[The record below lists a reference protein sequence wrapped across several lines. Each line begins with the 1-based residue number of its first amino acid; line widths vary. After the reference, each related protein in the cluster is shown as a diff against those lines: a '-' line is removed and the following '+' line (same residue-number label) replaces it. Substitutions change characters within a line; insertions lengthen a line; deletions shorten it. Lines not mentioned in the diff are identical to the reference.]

1 MVTSFGKILRK
12 LRIDHSERLLDMAK
26 KLDIS
31 VSFLSAVEIGKKS
44 VPVGLEEKIIELYAL
59 DQEVAEILRRES
71 DACRKSFTIKTSD
84 PLRGEAVGMFF
95 RTLKDFSQ
103 EDLEAFK
110 TLLEMISE
118 AQRKENATV
127 VDKC

>member
-127 VDKC
+127 VEKC